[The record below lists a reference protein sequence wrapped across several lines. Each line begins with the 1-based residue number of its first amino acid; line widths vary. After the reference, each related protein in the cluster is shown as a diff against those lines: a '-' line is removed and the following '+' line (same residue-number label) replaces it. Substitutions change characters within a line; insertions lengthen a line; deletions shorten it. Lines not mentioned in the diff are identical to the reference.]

1 MELIDKISK
10 QMKLDEQSEKKI
22 LDYRFIINDS

>member
-10 QMKLDEQSEKKI
+10 QMKLDEQSKKTI

>member
-1 MELIDKISK
+1 MELIDNISK
-10 QMKLDEQSEKKI
+10 QMKLDEQSEKTI

>member
-10 QMKLDEQSEKKI
+10 QMKLDEQSEKTI
-22 LDYRFIINDS
+22 LDYRLIINDS

>member
-10 QMKLDEQSEKKI
+10 QMKLDEQSEKTI
-22 LDYRFIINDS
+22 SDYRLINNDS

>member
-10 QMKLDEQSEKKI
+10 QMKLDEQSEKTI